1 MADSKIHIKKDK
13 PKINDGGHKP
23 FGIDLDPEK
32 ELCHVTKPDKD
43 ADVYVKND
51 KVKYNDYISE
61 LRTRYNRVRKGKSP
75 NSVGL
80 FSGFGKGTLK
90 KS

>member
-1 MADSKIHIKKDK
+1 MSKIFIKKDK

-23 FGIDLDPEK
+23 FGVDLDPQK

-43 ADVYVKND
+43 ANAYYKGQ
-51 KVKYNDYISE
+51 KIRYNDYLGE
-61 LRTRYNRVRKGKSP
+61 LKTRYDRKVKGKSP

-80 FSGFGKGTLK
+80 FGGWGKGTLK